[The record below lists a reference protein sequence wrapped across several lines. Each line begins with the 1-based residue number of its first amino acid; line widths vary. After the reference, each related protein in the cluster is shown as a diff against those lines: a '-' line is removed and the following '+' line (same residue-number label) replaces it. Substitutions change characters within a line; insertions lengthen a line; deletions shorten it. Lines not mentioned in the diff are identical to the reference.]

1 MKEIPDSHK
10 DLLEDD
16 AHALAYLATL
26 MPDGTPQLTP
36 LWFNS
41 DGMYIFVNTT
51 PERVKSRNMRNRP
64 NVAVVIQDPKDTYR
78 YIEVRGRVV
87 EMTEQGALQHM
98 DKLSMKY
105 RGRPW
110 PPVEGQVRIKCT
122 IQPDHVSVDD

>member
-1 MKEIPDSHK
+1 MQKIPDSHK
-10 DLLEDD
+10 DLLQDD

-51 PERVKSRNMRNRP
+51 PERVKSKNMRDRP